1 MSRIL
6 LIENDAAF
14 AAELARA
21 LQARGHQTTVT
32 GEGREGLALATSWHP
47 QAIVLC
53 VELPDMSGYL
63 VCQRL
68 RKDEALRAIPLVLTS
83 ADATEKSFADHQRLK
98 VRADDYLQKPYAP
111 ADLVEILGS
120 RLGVPETGGEEE
132 ELIRLEDGP
141 PEEAG
146 LPALDLDAL
155 GDGSASRGASRH
167 DAEAAAPGGEE
178 LFLDALG
185 GLGEEPAPARDGEP
199 LRGELGSGLDLD
211 LGGDL
216 DRPVGSDDLDAAA
229 ASLPDEDRGP
239 SPFGEESGPGA
250 LGSLGDDDE
259 KTGDRPIRAPSADLL
274 RAAGIKVLD
283 EEDPGLDAD
292 APTLP
297 ALRALTPPPRAPA
310 TTRVVPAAAGPVR
323 TPAPAGP
330 SPGGAQAERLEREL
344 AEVRAS
350 LSDSRS
356 DLLSRESELRTSKD
370 KIASLAR
377 RAEEAEAQLR
387 DARDMAGDRGELEE
401 RLAAAERRA
410 DEATRSRAEAERRAA
425 EAERRASEAESRKRT
440 EADAAALEKAGALQ
454 RELEKAEAQLASVT
468 AQLAAARSQP
478 GERGSGSGTLD
489 KRVAELEGAAL
500 KNEERVL
507 KAYQKIRADEKV
519 RDKVRKALAIASQL
533 LDEGM
538 APDPSA
544 DRPTRTVIPPIDPK
558 S

>member
-32 GEGREGLALATSWHP
+32 GEGKEGLALATSWRP

-83 ADATEKSFADHQRLK
+83 ADATEKSFADHQKLK
-98 VRADDYLQKPYAP
+98 VRADDYLLKPYAP
-111 ADLVEILGS
+111 ADLVQILGG
-120 RLGVPETGGEEE
+120 RLGAPETGGEAE

-141 PEEAG
+141 PEDAG
-146 LPALDLDAL
+146 LPALDLDSL
-155 GDGSASRGASRH
+155 GDDPISRRR
-167 DAEAAAPGGEE
+167 DAEAAPAGGEE

-185 GLGEEPAPARDGEP
+185 GLGEEPASPHGDDAPG
-199 LRGELGSGLDLD
+199 GELGSGLDLD

-216 DRPVGSDDLDAAA
+216 DRPVGADDLDAAA

-239 SPFGEESGPGA
+239 SPFGEDAGLGA
-250 LGSLGDDDE
+250 LGPLGDDDE

-274 RAAGIKVLD
+274 RAAGIKML
-283 EEDPGLDAD
+283 EEEEPGLDAD

-297 ALRALTPPPRAPA
+297 ALRALTPPPRSPA
-310 TTRVVPAAAGPVR
+310 TTRVVPAAAGPGR
-323 TPAPAGP
+323 TPAGP
-330 SPGGAQAERLEREL
+330 SPGGGQAERLEREL

-356 DLLSRESELRTSKD
+356 ELLARESELRTSKE

-387 DARDMAGDRGELEE
+387 AAREKAGDQGELEE

-410 DEATRSRAEAERRAA
+410 DDATRARAEAERRAA
-425 EAERRASEAESRKRT
+425 EAERRASDLESRKRT

-478 GERGSGSGTLD
+478 GEQGSGSGPLE
-489 KRVAELEGAAL
+489 KRVAELESTAL

-519 RDKVRKALAIASQL
+519 RDKVRKALSIASQL

-544 DRPTRTVIPPIDPK
+544 DRPRTVIPPIDPK